1 MPAPRVALAS
11 LGCKVNQNELE
22 AIKHLFREAGYQVV
36 PFPEAADVYVV
47 HTCTVTHISD
57 RKSRQ
62 LIRRAIRANPGAV
75 VAVTGCYAQ
84 VAPGDIL
91 SIPGV
96 DLVVGTRDRHR
107 LVELVARAR
116 EAAAPLNYVRPH
128 EKGEAFE
135 ELPLV
140 EVSRARAFLKI
151 QEGCQEF
158 CTYCIVPYARGPLR
172 SREPDLILA
181 EVRRLV
187 TAGYLEVVLTGVHT
201 GAYGRDLPGN
211 MNLAA
216 LLQRLVQVPGLR
228 RLRISSIDPLDFT
241 PELRAVL
248 TGEEVICP
256 HFHIPLQS
264 GADTILDRMG
274 RRYTGQDYLEL
285 IADLRTGRPGA
296 AFTSDV
302 MVGFP
307 GETEA
312 MFQQTVAVVKA
323 AALAGIHV
331 FPYSPRQG
339 TPAATLPEQVAAEV
353 KKDREKR
360 LLQIGRHLSRQYARS
375 FLGQVLEVLVE
386 GPLPGYPGYQEGL
399 TGNYLRVAFPASADL
414 TGQLLP
420 VRLQELRG
428 SLIWGK
434 TEKDVRGR
442 QENGSGGRN

>member
-22 AIKHLFREAGYQVV
+22 AIKHLFLEAGYQVV

-84 VAPGDIL
+84 VAPGEVL

-107 LVELVARAR
+107 LVELVAKAR
-116 EAAAPLNYVRPH
+116 EAAAPLNYVKPH
-128 EKGEAFE
+128 AKGEAFE

-172 SREPDLILA
+172 SREPEAILA
-181 EVRRLV
+181 EVQRLV
-187 TAGYLEVVLTGVHT
+187 AAGYLEIVLTGVHT
-201 GAYGRDLPGN
+201 GAYGRDLDGDIS
-211 MNLAA
+211 LAA
-216 LLQRLVQVPGLR
+216 LLQKLVQVPDLR

-248 TGEEVICP
+248 IREEVICP

-274 RRYTGQDYLEL
+274 RRYTGRDYLEL
-285 IADLRTGRPGA
+285 IADLRAGRPGA

-312 MFQQTVAVVKA
+312 MFQQTIAVVKA

-331 FPYSPRQG
+331 FPYSPRRG
-339 TPAATLPEQVAAEV
+339 TPAATMPDQVPAEV
-353 KKDREKR
+353 KKERERR
-360 LLQIGRHLSRQYARS
+360 LLQIGRYLSRQYARE
-375 FLGQVLEVLVE
+375 FLGQTLDVLMER
-386 GPLPGYPGYQEGL
+386 PLPGYPGYQEGL
-399 TGNYLRVAFPASADL
+399 TGNYLRVAFPAPADL
-414 TGQLLP
+414 TGRLLP

-434 TEKDVRGR
+434 LEKDVRER
-442 QENGSGGRN
+442 QENGTGGRN